1 MHHAKC
7 QYSIVDHFNSILEL
21 EHYKDTFRTNYY
33 FFTDKEIEIFEK
45 DTNTIQLKKE
55 WAPFKIK
62 TSVLLKTLL
71 SHKAVK
77 NFFCKIRI
85 SLKDLQSE

>member
-45 DTNTIQLKKE
+45 DTNIFAYVFAHKDCSLTE
-55 WAPFKIK
+55 
-62 TSVLLKTLL
+62 SNYLLK
-71 SHKAVK
+71 
-77 NFFCKIRI
+77 
-85 SLKDLQSE
+85 QEM